1 MKHANAL
8 INKVRSGGGPCV
20 VYSVHGA
27 MVAVFICG
35 ASAGLSAPTA
45 QGFAWLGGQGL
56 GRGKGQGERVVER
69 GGGSQRH
76 TQKARILNTRP
87 N

>member
-1 MKHANAL
+1 
-8 INKVRSGGGPCV
+8 
-20 VYSVHGA
+20 

-56 GRGKGQGERVVER
+56 GRGKGSGK
-69 GGGSQRH
+69 GGGVTETHTEGTH
-76 TQKARILNTRP
+76 TQHPPELKGKYKHLATSLHTLVSAGQICLCL
-87 N
+87 

>member
-56 GRGKGQGERVVER
+56 GGEGAGGRVVER
-69 GGGSQRH
+69 GGSQRH

>member
-56 GRGKGQGERVVER
+56 GRGKGSGKG